1 MKTIKLIALDL
12 DGTLLNM
19 EKKVPQGNY
28 EALKQCETAG
38 IQIVPATGR
47 GVGGIP
53 PMIRELPGANY
64 AITTN
69 GARSEERRV
78 GKECRSRW
86 SPYH

>member
-1 MKTIKLIALDL
+1 MRNIKLIALDL

-28 EALKQCETAG
+28 QALKECEKAG

-47 GVGGIP
+47 GVG
-53 PMIRELPGANY
+53 RYSAYDPGTSRANY

-69 GARSEERRV
+69 GAV
-78 GKECRSRW
+78 LQIFKNNKANQDLW
-86 SPYH
+86 TF